1 METSIRSAAVK
12 PGAPGGRTL
21 AALPAVA
28 AMAYPFWLQAA
39 HALDGPGR
47 ALALLGALAMPMA
60 SAAVWVRIAADQ
72 PSSAR
77 ERLARCLA
85 LLAFAAPPW
94 FVFLSFAL
102 RMLGQPLREAIAW
115 VILWAAAAA
124 WVVAADA
131 RASVRAWRRPAAAAR
146 VVHGGV
152 AVLVLA
158 FVAFHLF
165 NHLVGWLGPQA
176 HASVMQW
183 GRRIYRM
190 PGVEAMLVVV
200 LLLQIGLGARLAW
213 RWSAWG
219 VDRYRAVQMATG
231 VYVGFFLLA
240 HMNSALVS
248 ARLLNGTETDW
259 AWASAAPVG
268 LLDDAW
274 SIRLVPHYGIG
285 VFCVLSHLACGL
297 RAVLLAHGWQQ
308 ALVNRAWRAALVLS
322 GALALLIVAGLCGLR
337 VVI

>member
-12 PGAPGGRTL
+12 PGPRAGRAL
-21 AALPAVA
+21 AVLPAVA

-39 HALDGPGR
+39 HALDGPAR
-47 ALALLGALAMPMA
+47 ALALLGALAMPLA
-60 SAAVWVRIAADQ
+60 SAAAWMRIAAV
-72 PSSAR
+72 PPGSVR
-77 ERLARCLA
+77 ERRARCLA
-85 LLAFAAPPW
+85 LLAFAAPPG

-102 RMLGQPLREAIAW
+102 RMLGQPLPEVLAW
-115 VILWAAAAA
+115 VILWAVAAAWAAAA
-124 WVVAADA
+124 DA
-131 RASVRAWRRPAAAAR
+131 TTPVGAGRRPDAAAR

-158 FVAFHLF
+158 FVAFHLV

-176 HASVMQW
+176 HASVMHW
-183 GRRIYRM
+183 GRRIYRT
-190 PGVEAMLVVV
+190 PAVEVLLVMG
-200 LLLQIGLGARLAW
+200 LLLQIGLGARLAS
-213 RWSAWG
+213 RWGAQG
-219 VDRYRAVQMATG
+219 VDRYRAAQIATG

-248 ARLLNGTETDW
+248 ARLLNGVETDW

-274 SIRLVPHYGIG
+274 SIRLVPHYGLG

-297 RAVLLAHGWQQ
+297 RAVLLAHGWQR
-308 ALVNRAWRAALVLS
+308 APVDRAWRVALVLA
-322 GALALLIVAGLCGLR
+322 GVLALLIVAGLCGLR
-337 VVI
+337 VVT